1 MIQTGRDRIGDVY
14 EGNYGNEEFQER
26 TRKRVNWICEQTVGE
41 DILDVG
47 CSQGIVRLLLAREG
61 KNVLAIDINA
71 ENIAYAEE
79 HLANEP
85 ADIQKRVQY
94 LCADFLN
101 YDLQDAA
108 FDCILLTEVLEHLE
122 APEACLEKI
131 SGLLRPDGQVL
142 VMVPFGINPHPD
154 HKRTY
159 YFLDLLHSMQTYFQ
173 PAAVDFMG
181 SWIAIRAYSQQGE
194 RTEGIPIDEELIR
207 RIEESFF
214 HIDSAKQRSINQLK
228 NRLNRVNA
236 EAEKLTKENEALDN
250 KYKMLSKVHETLISE
265 NTVLSSTYE
274 ALAGEHEALVGEN
287 KALFRAHE
295 ALTNAH
301 ETLSNTH
308 EVLFNAHEALT
319 SEHKMLSNA
328 HEALVRAHETL
339 SDQYRTLVTEYENL
353 TNKEKN
359 LQEKQKVLNDKVK
372 NLTRRYEVL
381 SKSKFGRLQI
391 RWWTYRGNRRR
402 AKAARREK
410 WKNQIREFV
419 FSHPLLTKVYM
430 KFRPF
435 IKKFILPHFESPKT
449 ANSVAPKGF
458 KVPEW
463 GYVPQAEFEEK
474 TDRSFFQR
482 VKPLIDALPES
493 NGCRYYERSQ
503 LKIGIVA
510 DRFFLDSIK
519 DAADF
524 LFLTPDHWEK
534 QIQEID
540 FLLMVSAWR
549 GLDEEWRGAA
559 KPNSDQQTT
568 IFKIIAACKE
578 RGIPS
583 VFYSKEDPPNY
594 DLFLPIAQHSDIV
607 FTTCEEVVEKYRK
620 DCETQQ
626 IYVLPFGINP
636 LMHNPIGMRNPNK
649 QPGVIF
655 SGSWMNKYPE
665 RCKDMRLLMD
675 GVMKADV
682 PLKIVDRNY
691 RRQPTYYRFPPE
703 YWHGISPSMDHDDLQ
718 KLHKLYDWAL
728 DINTVKDSLTMFAN
742 RGYELQASGSLQIS
756 NYSAGVNDKLPFVF
770 IANEQ
775 QEVVEI
781 LKHMQPEE
789 IYRRQ
794 IEGVRAMMTGETCFD
809 RLGALASAAGVSL
822 NQPTRRVAVIADRD
836 TPRIRDMFERQ
847 TYPEKTLLFAGS
859 VTPEELERYD
869 MAAFFAEEMDY
880 EIFYLEDMVNG
891 FKYTACDYITKDA
904 YWIGDELHTGTE
916 HDYVDRMESKYRTLF
931 WREAFQPQALLTMED
946 GQELPNG
953 YSIDHF
959 NYNAQKPQEKPVPD
973 GLLISVVVPVYNNGH
988 LLMAKCFASL
998 QRSTMF
1004 NKMHIFL
1011 VDDGSTDGKT
1021 QNIVRYLERTYSNVT
1036 AYFFDDG
1043 GSGSASR
1050 PRNKGVQMADTDY
1063 VTFLDPDDEV
1073 VNDAYTAMYA
1083 MLKETSDGIPY
1094 DVVLGESMK
1103 CTNQINQRRYYNY
1116 DRLGCADRGSDVYNG
1131 DMRQLLMESNLVTVS
1146 IQAMLIRRSMLVENH
1161 LEQVPGAVG
1170 EDTLFG
1176 WEVLAHA
1183 RSIRITRLT
1192 AHIYYS
1198 MTSNSVTNS
1207 IGKRYF
1213 EKCRLIEEP
1222 RRKFLRQHDLLQFYA
1237 EHRYNYYFTGWVLKA
1252 LCRAKPED
1260 EEACTQI
1267 VYEMHKM
1274 YLDCYDGNSPV
1285 INEFAMYCN
1294 AGQYDQALAYIRQ
1307 ANQERK
1313 L

>member
-1 MIQTGRDRIGDVY
+1 MLQTERDRVGDVY

-26 TRKRVNWICEQTVGE
+26 TRKRIDWICEQTVGE
-41 DILDVG
+41 EILDVG
-47 CSQGIVRLLLAREG
+47 CSQGIVGLLLARAG
-61 KNVLAIDINA
+61 KNVLAIDIDA

-79 HLANEP
+79 HLAGEP
-85 ADIQKRVQY
+85 ADVQKRVQY

-173 PAAVDFMG
+173 PAAVDFVG

-194 RTEGIPIDEELIR
+194 RREGIPIDEELLR
-207 RIEESFF
+207 RIEQGISFVN
-214 HIDSAKQRSINQLK
+214 SKKQHTIGYYKNKSNELK
-228 NRLNRVNA
+228 A
-236 EAEKLTKENEALDN
+236 EIKKLTKQNKTLSN
-250 KYKMLSKVHETLISE
+250 KYET
-265 NTVLSSTYE
+265 LSSTHEALVGEHEALSATRE
-274 ALAGEHEALVGEN
+274 ALAGEHEALSSAHGMLISEHT
-287 KALFRAHE
+287 ALS
-295 ALTNAH
+295 NAH
-301 ETLSNTH
+301 ETLTNKH
-308 EVLFNAHEALT
+308 EVLVN
-319 SEHKMLSNA
+319 EH
-328 HEALVRAHETL
+328 
-339 SDQYRTLVTEYENL
+339 ENL
-353 TNKEKN
+353 VSKHELLSGQYTALLDKYADVSKKEKD
-359 LQEKQKVLNDKVK
+359 LLKKQKILDNKVK
-372 NLTRRYEVL
+372 DLTRKYDVL

-391 RWWTYRGNRRR
+391 KWWTYKGKRRR

-419 FSHPLLTKVYM
+419 FSHPLLTRLYM

-435 IKKFILPHFESPKT
+435 IKKFILPHFET
-449 ANSVAPKGF
+449 ANSAAKKGR
-458 KVPEW
+458 KGPDW
-463 GYVPQAEFEEK
+463 AYVPQAEFERN
-474 TDRSFFQR
+474 TDRDFFQQ
-482 VKPLIDALPES
+482 VKPLIDALPQS
-493 NGCRYYERSQ
+493 NGCRYYQRCQ
-503 LKIGIVA
+503 LRIGIVA

-524 LFLTPDHWEK
+524 LFLTPDHWEE

-540 FLLMVSAWR
+540 FLLMVSAWS
-549 GLDEEWRGAA
+549 GLNEEWRGAA
-559 KPNSDQQTT
+559 KPGSERQET
-568 IFKIIAACKE
+568 IFKIMAACKE

-594 DLFLPIAQHSDIV
+594 DFFLPIAQHSDIV
-607 FTTCEEVVEKYRK
+607 FTSCAEVVEKYQE
-620 DCETQQ
+620 DCTAQQ
-626 IYVLPFGINP
+626 IHVLPFGINP
-636 LMHNPIGMRNPNK
+636 LIHNPVGMRNRDK
-649 QPGVIF
+649 KPGVIF
-655 SGSWMNKYPE
+655 SGSWMNKYPG

-675 GVMKADV
+675 GIMEADV

-691 RRQPTYYRFPPE
+691 SRYAPNYRFPPK
-703 YWHGISPSMDHDDLQ
+703 YWPSISPPIDHADLQ

-728 DINTVKDSLTMFAN
+728 DINTVKNSLTMFAN
-742 RGYELQASGSLQIS
+742 RGYELQACGSLQIS

-809 RLGALASAAGVSL
+809 RLGTLTSAAGVSL
-822 NQPTRRVAVIADRD
+822 DQPARRIAVIADRD
-836 TPRIRDMFERQ
+836 TPRMRDMFERQ

-859 VTPEELERYD
+859 VTPEELEHYD

-880 EIFYLEDMVNG
+880 EIFYLEDMANG

-931 WREAFQPQALLTMED
+931 WREAFQSQALLTMAD

-959 NYNAQKPQEKPVPD
+959 NYNARKPQEKPLPD
-973 GLLISVVVPVYNNGH
+973 GLLISVIVPVYNNGH
-988 LLMAKCFASL
+988 FLMAKCLASL

-1004 NKMHIFL
+1004 SKMHIFL

-1021 QNIVRYLERTYSNVT
+1021 PNIVRYLERTYPNVT
-1036 AYFFDDG
+1036 AYFFDEG

-1050 PRNKGVQMADTDY
+1050 PRNKGVQLADTEY
-1063 VTFLDPDDEV
+1063 VTFLDPDNEA
-1073 VNDAYTAMYA
+1073 VNDAYAAMYD
-1083 MLKETSDGIPY
+1083 MLDEAPEDMPY
-1094 DVVLGESMK
+1094 DVVLGELMK
-1103 CTNQINQRRYYNY
+1103 CTNQPAQKRYYNY
-1116 DRLGCADRGSDVYNG
+1116 DRLGCADRGSDVYSG
-1131 DMRQLLMESNLVTVS
+1131 DMRQLLMESNLVAMS
-1146 IQAMLIRRSMLVENH
+1146 IQAMLIRRSLLVENH
-1161 LEQVPGAVG
+1161 LEEVPGAAG
-1170 EDTLFG
+1170 QDTLFG
-1176 WEVLAHA
+1176 WEIIAHA

-1192 AHIYYS
+1192 VHVYYAA
-1198 MTSNSVTNS
+1198 TSNSVTNS
-1207 IGKRYF
+1207 IGKNYF
-1213 EKCRLIEEP
+1213 EKCRLIEGP
-1222 RRKFLRQHDLLQFYA
+1222 RRKFLQEHDLLEFYA
-1237 EHRYNYYFTGWVLKA
+1237 QYRYNYYFSGWLLKS

-1260 EEACTQI
+1260 EEACTKI